1 MIIDSLTH
9 ILPTEVSSNL
19 EKYKKI
25 DLLFNELF
33 DENTNVITEDDLI
46 INMKKYNINK
56 SIIAGFGWKDPGLA
70 QLIND
75 YLIEASKK
83 YQGSLIPLCSL
94 DINSKFSE
102 EELLKCI
109 SKGIKGIGELHIE
122 YNSLLE
128 KNFIFKNILNI
139 ALENNLPVLIH
150 GSEPIG
156 HRYNGKGTNDPK
168 KLYELVQNHPDNKF
182 IFSHFG
188 GGLVFYEHMPEVKKV
203 LKNVFYDSSAQPF
216 LYHKNIYRNAINSSS
231 INKILFA
238 TDFPLIDMKRC
249 LSETDYLN
257 IEEKSHIFSH
267 NPISAYNL

>member
-56 SIIAGFGWKDPGLA
+56 SVIAGFGWKDPGLA

-102 EELLKCI
+102 A
-109 SKGIKGIGELHIE
+109 H
-122 YNSLLE
+122 
-128 KNFIFKNILNI
+128 
-139 ALENNLPVLIH
+139 NNP
-150 GSEPIG
+150 GASCPET
-156 HRYNGKGTNDPK
+156 TNPTPGAD
-168 KLYELVQNHPDNKF
+168 
-182 IFSHFG
+182 FSTSPCGF
-188 GGLVFYEHMPEVKKV
+188 
-203 LKNVFYDSSAQPF
+203 NYDIQ
-216 LYHKNIYRNAINSSS
+216 RMQ
-231 INKILFA
+231 
-238 TDFPLIDMKRC
+238 TCR
-249 LSETDYLN
+249 
-257 IEEKSHIFSH
+257 
-267 NPISAYNL
+267 